1 MKTLLASVIVVLLG
15 VWAVAS
21 ITVGFELLTSE
32 QARRLDIQRQQP
44 VVPDVRLTDQSGGAH
59 LFSGWVQAQNK
70 FLIVDFIYTNCQ
82 SLCRALG
89 SEFQQLQ
96 RKIVERGL
104 QSRVHLLSISFDPEH
119 DNMAVLGQYADHL
132 QANPDVW
139 SFVTPTK
146 ADLEILLKTFGVTVI
161 PDQMGGFQHNAALV
175 WVAPSGKLLR
185 VTDYASGDQLLDE
198 LVKSN
203 GSM

>member
-15 VWAVAS
+15 VWAIS
-21 ITVGFELLTSE
+21 SMSGGFELLTSE
-32 QARRLDIQRQQP
+32 QARRLDIQRRQP
-44 VVPDVRLTDQSGGAH
+44 VVPNVRLTDQSGGAH
-59 LFSGWVQAQNK
+59 LFSGWVKEQNK

-82 SLCRALG
+82 LLCRALG

-96 RKIVERGL
+96 RNIVERGL

-119 DNMAVLGQYADHL
+119 DSYAVLGQYANHL

-139 SFVTPTK
+139 SFATPVR
-146 ADLEILLKTFGVTVI
+146 ADLDILLKTFGVTVI

-185 VTDYASGDQLLDE
+185 VTDYASGEQLLDE

-203 GSM
+203 

>member
-15 VWAVAS
+15 VWAAAS
-21 ITVGFELLTSE
+21 MSGGFELLTSE
-32 QARRLDIQRQQP
+32 QARRLDIQRRQP
-44 VVPDVRLTDQSGGAH
+44 VVPNVRLTDQSGGVH
-59 LFSGWVQAQNK
+59 RFDEWIQAQNK

-82 SLCRALG
+82 SLCRSLG

-96 RKIVERGL
+96 RNIVERGL

-119 DNMAVLGQYADHL
+119 DSDAVLGQYANHL
-132 QANPDVW
+132 QANTDIW
-139 SFVTPTK
+139 SFAAPAR
-146 ADLEILLKTFGVTVI
+146 ADLGVLLKTFGVTVI

-185 VTDYASGDQLLDE
+185 VTDYASGEQLLDE

-203 GSM
+203 